1 MSTRARIVDAA
12 FALFDEQGFEE
23 TTVDDVA
30 ERAGVGRTTFFRH
43 FRAKEDAVLP
53 DHTTMLRRVEERLAE
68 RDPIAV
74 RVTEAARS
82 VLDHY
87 LAEGERARVR
97 HRLAG
102 NVPAIRSRESAGH
115 RAYQR
120 AFLAAIS
127 AELGEGPEA
136 ELEAELIANAVVT
149 AHNVVLRRWLRGVTE
164 TPTTEFDRAMA
175 RATEPLRTEPL
186 RTEPRGERT
195 AYDASPSAVE
205 AARTVLPALEELLP
219 ALRQLAASKQ
229 DGVPGG
235 AQ

>member
-1 MSTRARIVDAA
+1 MSTRRRIVDAA
-12 FALFDEQGFEE
+12 FELFAEQGFEA

-43 FRAKEDAVLP
+43 FRTKEDAVLP
-53 DHTTMLRRVEERLAE
+53 DHTTMLRQVEERLAE

-102 NVPAIRSRESAGH
+102 AVPAIRSRESAGH

-127 AELGEGPEA
+127 DELGEGPA
-136 ELEAELIANAVVT
+136 TELEAELVANAVVT

-164 TPTTEFDRAMA
+164 TPLTEFDRAMA
-175 RATEPLRTEPL
+175 RATEPLR
-186 RTEPRGERT
+186 EPR
-195 AYDASPSAVE
+195 AYALPDAADDVTVRATQALAALE
-205 AARTVLPALEELLP
+205 AVLPDLRRLSEE
-219 ALRQLAASKQ
+219 S
-229 DGVPGG
+229 

>member
-175 RATEPLRTEPL
+175 RATEPLRTEA
-186 RTEPRGERT
+186 RGERT
-195 AYDASPSAVE
+195 AYDQDPGAVE
-205 AARTVLPALEELLP
+205 VARSVLPALEQLLP
-219 ALRQLAASKQ
+219 ALRELAAGEPTGTASS
-229 DGVPGG
+229 

>member
-1 MSTRARIVDAA
+1 MSTRRRIVDAA
-12 FALFDEQGFEE
+12 FELFDEQGFEE
-23 TTVDDVA
+23 TTVDDVV

-53 DHTTMLRRVEERLAE
+53 DHTEMLRRVEERLAA
-68 RDPIAV
+68 RDALDV
-74 RVTEAARS
+74 RVTEAARA

-97 HRLAG
+97 HRLAAA
-102 NVPAIRSRESAGH
+102 VPAIRSRESAGH

-164 TPTTEFDRAMA
+164 TPVTEFDRALA
-175 RATEPLRTEPL
+175 RATEPLRGGEAKAYAL
-186 RTEPRGERT
+186 DGADRGL
-195 AYDASPSAVE
+195 
-205 AARTVLPALEELLP
+205 AARAAHAVTALEALLP
-219 ALRQLAASKQ
+219 ELRHLSS
-229 DGVPGG
+229 DGSDSSEG
-235 AQ
+235 Q